1 MSPVAGIVPAFAGGA
16 LAFIAISP
24 AQAAETSFAS
34 GLAPVA
40 VNWDKGVPELSSL
53 DGQITFRPK
62 GRIILDAG
70 NTSGSSHPERNIEG
84 DEVRTLRLGFDGK
97 MGGHL
102 AYSFES
108 DFVDHKVA
116 VKGAYVVWRDH
127 WRAHDVEFTFGN
139 RLSERSLE
147 GSSSSDGT
155 PFMERNAVAS
165 AITPLKGFYGLGVI
179 GKVYGRDWHVATQ
192 VAGDDLGNRGVAR
205 DTLTYLARGHW
216 NPIKTSAATMHVA
229 AWSYYEDFPADQA
242 SVSRNSSWGGHFN
255 DRLQVPLGTLRAPL
269 DGAGYGLELGGVAG
283 SSWTFL
289 EVGRREIQTRTD
301 HVDVDALALS
311 AGWMITGEAP
321 SYSSRGGTLGKVRPQ
336 APLSKGGA
344 GAFEVAMR
352 YQFLDNTDAPNG
364 AKGREATVGVNWRLE
379 EWMRLMVNVSH
390 WDIEHKV
397 GKFAGKDAGDSL
409 AGRLQVSF

>member
-1 MSPVAGIVPAFAGGA
+1 MN
-16 LAFIAISP
+16 L
-24 AQAAETSFAS
+24 
-34 GLAPVA
+34 
-40 VNWDKGVPELSSL
+40 NWDRGVPELSSL

-62 GRIILDAG
+62 GRIILDV
-70 NTSGSSHPERNIEG
+70 GSTTGSNRPERNLSG
-84 DEVRTLRLGFDGK
+84 DEFRTLRLGFEGRV
-97 MGGHL
+97 GGHL

-108 DFVDHKVA
+108 DFVDRKAV
-116 VKGAYVVWRDH
+116 VKGAYLVWRDH
-127 WRAHDVEFTFGN
+127 WRANDVEFTFGN

-147 GSSSSDGT
+147 GSSGSDGV

-192 VAGDDLGNRGVAR
+192 VAGDDLGKPGVAR

-216 NPIKTSAATMHVA
+216 NPVKTAAATLHVA
-229 AWSYYEDFPADQA
+229 AWSYYEDFPADLN

-255 DRLQVPLGTLRAPL
+255 DRLQVPLGALRDPL
-269 DGAGYGLELGGVAG
+269 DGTGYGLELGGVAG
-283 SSWTFL
+283 TSWTFL

-301 HVDVDALALS
+301 HVDIDALALS
-311 AGWMITGEAP
+311 AGWMITGETP
-321 SYSSRGGTLGKVRPQ
+321 SYSSRGGTLGKVHPR

-344 GAFEVAMR
+344 GAFELALR
-352 YQFLDNTDAPNG
+352 YQLLDNSDAPSG

-379 EWMRLMVNVSH
+379 EWLRLMVNVSH

-409 AGRLQVSF
+409 AGRLQVAF